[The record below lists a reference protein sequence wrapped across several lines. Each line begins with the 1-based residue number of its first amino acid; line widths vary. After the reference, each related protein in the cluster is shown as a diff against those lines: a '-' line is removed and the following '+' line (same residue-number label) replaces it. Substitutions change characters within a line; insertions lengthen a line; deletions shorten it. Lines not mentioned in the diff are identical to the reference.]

1 MIEQNAKDQIFI
13 RKLTEIILANLE
25 DENFG
30 IKELSRETAL
40 NQRNINKK
48 LKSISG
54 KTLSQFIRETRLQ
67 KAMEML
73 QNGNVTASEV
83 TYKVGFSSPTYFN
96 TCFHEYF
103 GYSPGTV
110 KKADFETPGE
120 LNPAQPSKEKFK
132 KGNAGK
138 IVIYIFALLLIFTV
152 IVFLGYSF
160 FSKTTKDYVGNPVA
174 GTEKSIAVLPFNNQ
188 SDSTTNQYF
197 IDGVMEEILTNLSRI
212 HDLRVVSRTSVEQF
226 RESKTPTSE
235 IAKKLHV
242 DYVVEGSGQ
251 KYGNSLSL
259 RVQLIDAS
267 KDKHIWAES
276 YEQEIGETK
285 DIFKIQSRIAQSI
298 AAELKATITPEEKKL
313 IDKIPTRNL
322 TAYDFCQR
330 ANEANAKDFWPEF
343 NQEVEKRATALYHK
357 ALEYDSTYAKAYAGL
372 ADIVWRK
379 IDRDNTITDIN
390 ILNNYLDSMFVLSN
404 IALSYDDKLS
414 GAYIIRGIYFDYK
427 GNLKKAIEELDKAVK
442 SNPNDG
448 SAYRSHVLIY
458 QNIDNVKGLEN
469 ALKAANVSSGPELP
483 GYLGIIGNLYYNAGF
498 PEKGN
503 DIKLEALKL
512 SEDSVEYLDDLFNI
526 TSICQGDY
534 KKAIE
539 YFEKRYLRDSTNDG
553 IISILGDFHSL
564 AGQYKESLIYFKK
577 HISILKSKGQT
588 DPPIDPL
595 IGYSFLQNGYRK
607 EADYYFDKQIEVFSS
622 RLNRSRHPYAIMFSD
637 YALARIY
644 ASRGDK
650 GKAYEYLKVFDQD
663 QSVNLM
669 DLVSMKN
676 DPSFNSIRSEQ
687 EFQKYIKNMEARY
700 QAEHERVRKWLEKQ
714 KML

>member
-40 NQRNINKK
+40 SQRNINKK

-226 RESKTPTSE
+226 RESKTSTSE

-313 IDKIPTRNL
+313 IDKIPTTNL
-322 TAYDFCQR
+322 TAYDFYLKAEDEVMGQ
-330 ANEANAKDFWPEF
+330 WPEF
-343 NQEVEKRATALYHK
+343 KPEAARRKEVLLHK
-357 ALEYDSTYAKAYAGL
+357 ALKCDSTYAQAYASL
-372 ADIVWRK
+372 AGILWIK
-379 IDRDNTITDIN
+379 IDRDSSITDIN
-390 ILNNYLDSMFVLSN
+390 IFNKYVDSMLVLTN
-404 IALSYDDKLS
+404 TALSYDDKLAE
-414 GAYIIRGIYFDYK
+414 AYNIRGVYYGYK
-427 GNLKKAIEELDKAVK
+427 GSAKKAGEEYDKAIRI
-442 SNPNDG
+442 NPNYG
-448 SAYRSHVLIY
+448 RAYLSIALAY
-458 QNIDNVKGLEN
+458 QNVDLVKTLEN
-469 ALKAANVSSGPELP
+469 GQKAASLSHGSEL
-483 GYLGIIGNLYYNAGF
+483 LGILKILAYFYYQAGF

-503 DIKLEALKL
+503 NILLEASKL
-512 SEDSVEYLDDLFNI
+512 DVDSAMYKGYLVYYKAIYL
-526 TSICQGDY
+526 GDY
-534 KKAIE
+534 KSAIG
-539 YFEKRYLRDSTNDG
+539 YYEKRYSRDSTDAGVLDN
-553 IISILGDFHSL
+553 LGKFYLRLGHY
-564 AGQYKESLIYFKK
+564 QESLKYYKK
-577 HISILKSKGQT
+577 YISLLKSRGQSK
-588 DPPIDPL
+588 PPL
-595 IGYSFLQNGYRK
+595 ESNIGYSYLRNGYRK
-607 EADYYFDKQIEVFSS
+607 EADFYFDKTIEGYTNPLFRARYVY
-622 RLNRSRHPYAIMFSD
+622 REIEWD
-637 YALARIY
+637 YNLASIY
-644 ASRGDK
+644 ACRGDK
-650 GKAYEYLKVFDQD
+650 GQAYENLKMFDQS
-663 QSVNLM
+663 QT
-669 DLVSMKN
+669 VSLNWVTSIKN
-676 DPSFNSIRSEQ
+676 NPLFNSIKNEP
-687 EFQKYIKNMEARY
+687 EFQKIVRNIEARY
-700 QAEHERVRKWLEKQ
+700 QAEHERVRKWLEDQ